1 MRARGGIAYAHAR
14 MLAWK
19 SRLLTRMD
27 AAPLF
32 TASNTTEMQR
42 VLGALE
48 IRDPLARLLRIYAMA
63 IRGYPHG
70 AALFRALLRLREIEN
85 VKLLWRLT
93 AKPSRRD
100 ALERLWIDL
109 GELATVPRL
118 DAATPNALAEALR
131 STPYGSIAAT
141 VARVHGNDVA
151 AAELALDR
159 WASQQ
164 LRDEAQRLPRRET
177 LSRRLIASVI
187 RERDAQ
193 LAVRG
198 AKWYGLATVA
208 AEAFDVVALRRE
220 RLRLCRRAFV
230 GSPFLLAP
238 AIAIVLLAEEEVRAV
253 RALVEREGDVTLDVA
268 MVRALA
274 ASQIGA

>member
-1 MRARGGIAYAHAR
+1 MRGRGGIAYAHAR

-19 SRLLTRMD
+19 SRLLARTD

-32 TASNTTEMQR
+32 TASNAAEMQR

-63 IRGYPHG
+63 IRGYPRG
-70 AALFRALLRLREIEN
+70 AALFRALLRIREIEN

-93 AKPSRRD
+93 AKTSRHD
-100 ALERLWIDL
+100 ALERLWSDL
-109 GELATVPRL
+109 GELATVEKL

-131 STPYGSIAAT
+131 NTPYASIAAML
-141 VARVHGNDVA
+141 ARVHGNDVA

-164 LRDEAQRLPRRET
+164 LREEAQRLPGRET
-177 LSRRLIASVI
+177 LSRRLIESVI

-198 AKWYGLATVA
+198 AKWFGLATVP

-220 RLRLCRRAFV
+220 RLRLCRRAFA
-230 GSPFLLAP
+230 GSPFFLAP
-238 AIAIVLLAEEEVRAV
+238 AVAIVLLAEEEVRAV
-253 RALVEREGDVTLDVA
+253 LALVEREGDTSLDVA

-274 ASQIGA
+274 ASRIGA

>member
-1 MRARGGIAYAHAR
+1 
-14 MLAWK
+14 
-19 SRLLTRMD
+19 
-27 AAPLF
+27 
-32 TASNTTEMQR
+32 
-42 VLGALE
+42 
-48 IRDPLARLLRIYAMA
+48 MA

-70 AALFRALLRLREIEN
+70 AALFRALLRLREVEN

-100 ALERLWIDL
+100 ALDRLWTDL
-109 GELATVPRL
+109 GELAAVKKL

-131 STPYGSIAAT
+131 DTPYASIAAT
-141 VARVHGNDVA
+141 VARAHGNDVA

-164 LRDEAQRLPRRET
+164 LREEAQRLPRSET
-177 LSRRLIASVI
+177 LSRRLIESVI

-198 AKWYGLATVA
+198 EKWFGLATVP

-253 RALVEREGDVTLDVA
+253 GALAEREGDTSLDAA

-274 ASQIGA
+274 ASRIGA

>member
-32 TASNTTEMQR
+32 TASNATEMQR

-48 IRDPLARLLRIYAMA
+48 IRDPLTRLLRIYAMA
-63 IRGYPHG
+63 IRGYQHG
-70 AALFRALLRLREIEN
+70 AALFRTLLRLREIEN

-93 AKPSRRD
+93 AKPSRGD

-109 GELATVPRL
+109 GELATVKKL

-131 STPYGSIAAT
+131 DTPYVSIAAT
-141 VARVHGNDVA
+141 VARAHGNDVG

-164 LRDEAQRLPRRET
+164 LRDEAQRLPRSET

-198 AKWYGLATVA
+198 EKWFGLATVPS
-208 AEAFDVVALRRE
+208 EAFDVVALRRE

-253 RALVEREGDVTLDVA
+253 RALVEREGDTSLDAA
-268 MVRALA
+268 MVRTLA
-274 ASQIGA
+274 ASRIGA

>member
-1 MRARGGIAYAHAR
+1 MH
-14 MLAWK
+14 AWK
-19 SRLLTRMD
+19 SRLLTRID

-32 TASNTTEMQR
+32 TATNAEEMQR

-48 IRDPLARLLRIYAMA
+48 IRDPLARLLRVYAMA
-63 IRGYPHG
+63 IRGYPDG
-70 AALFRALLRLREIEN
+70 AKLFRALLRLREIEN

-93 AKPSRRD
+93 AKPSRRA
-100 ALERLWIDL
+100 ALDELWTDL
-109 GELATVPRL
+109 GALATVPKL
-118 DAATPNALAEALR
+118 DASTPNALAEALR
-131 STPYGSIAAT
+131 GTPYGSIAAT
-141 VARVHGNDVA
+141 VARAHANDVA

-164 LRDEAQRLPRRET
+164 LREEAQRLPRRET
-177 LSRRLIASVI
+177 LSRRLVISVA
-187 RERDAQ
+187 REREAQ

-208 AEAFDVVALRRE
+208 SEDVDIVAPRRE

-238 AIAIVLLAEEEVRAV
+238 ALAIVLLAEEEVRAV
-253 RALVEREGDVTLDVA
+253 RALVERAGDERLDAV
-268 MVRALA
+268 MVRTLA

>member
-32 TASNTTEMQR
+32 TASNATEMQR
-42 VLGALE
+42 VLSALE

-63 IRGYPHG
+63 IRGYPRR
-70 AALFRALLRLREIEN
+70 AALFRALLRLREVEN

-93 AKPSRRD
+93 AKASRRD
-100 ALERLWIDL
+100 AVERLWIDL
-109 GELATVPRL
+109 GELATVQKL
-118 DAATPNALAEALR
+118 DAATPNALAEELR
-131 STPYGSIAAT
+131 NTPYSSIAAT

-164 LRDEAQRLPRRET
+164 LRDEAQRLPRSET
-177 LSRRLIASVI
+177 LSRRLIESVI

-198 AKWYGLATVA
+198 AKWFGLATVA
-208 AEAFDVVALRRE
+208 AEAFDVVTLRRE

-253 RALVEREGDVTLDVA
+253 RALVEREGDETLDAA

>member
-32 TASNTTEMQR
+32 TASNAAEMQR

-63 IRGYPHG
+63 IRGYPRG

-100 ALERLWIDL
+100 ALERLWVDL

-118 DAATPNALAEALR
+118 DAATPNALAEELR
-131 STPYGSIAAT
+131 NTPYGSIAAT

-164 LRDEAQRLPRRET
+164 LRETAQRLPRRET
-177 LSRRLIASVI
+177 LSRRLIESVL

-198 AKWYGLATVA
+198 AKWYGLATVP
-208 AEAFDVVALRRE
+208 AEAFDVAALRRE

-253 RALVEREGDVTLDVA
+253 RALVEREGDTSLDAA
-268 MVRALA
+268 MVRTLA

>member
-1 MRARGGIAYAHAR
+1 MRARGGVAYAHAR

-32 TASNTTEMQR
+32 TAANAAEMQR

-63 IRGYPHG
+63 IRGYPRG
-70 AALFRALLRLREIEN
+70 AALFRALLRLREVEN

-93 AKPSRRD
+93 ARPSRRD
-100 ALERLWIDL
+100 AVERLWVDL
-109 GELATVPRL
+109 GALGTVRKL
-118 DAATPNALAEALR
+118 DAVTPNALAEALGD
-131 STPYGSIAAT
+131 TPYASIAAT
-141 VARVHGNDVA
+141 VARVHRTDAA

-164 LRDEAQRLPRRET
+164 LRDEVQRLPQKEM
-177 LSRRLIASVI
+177 LSRRLIESVL

-193 LAVRG
+193 LNVRG
-198 AKWYGLATVA
+198 ARWYGLATVPSA
-208 AEAFDVVALRRE
+208 AFDVVALRRE

-253 RALVEREGDVTLDVA
+253 RALVEREGDETLDVA
-268 MVRALA
+268 TVRALA
-274 ASQIGA
+274 ASQVGA

>member
-32 TASNTTEMQR
+32 TASNAAEMQR

-48 IRDPLARLLRIYAMA
+48 IRDPLARLLRVYGMA

-70 AALFRALLRLREIEN
+70 AALFRALLRLREVEN

-109 GELATVPRL
+109 GELSTVPRL

-141 VARVHGNDVA
+141 VARVHGNDVS
-151 AAELALDR
+151 AAELALER
-159 WASQQ
+159 WVSQQ
-164 LRDEAQRLPRRET
+164 LREETQRLPRRET
-177 LSRRLIASVI
+177 LSRRLIESVL
-187 RERDAQ
+187 RKRDAQ
-193 LAVRG
+193 LAVRA
-198 AKWYGLATVA
+198 AKWYGLATVSSVA
-208 AEAFDVVALRRE
+208 LDVVVLRRE

-253 RALVEREGDVTLDVA
+253 RALVEREGDETLDAA

>member
-19 SRLLTRMD
+19 SRLLTRMA

-32 TASNTTEMQR
+32 TAANAAEMQR

-48 IRDPLARLLRIYAMA
+48 IRDLLARLLRVYGMA
-63 IRGYPHG
+63 VRGYPRG

-93 AKPSRRD
+93 ARPSRRE
-100 ALERLWIDL
+100 ALERLWTGL
-109 GELATVPRL
+109 GELATVRKL

-131 STPYGSIAAT
+131 DTPYASIAAT
-141 VARVHGNDVA
+141 VARVHGDDVA

-164 LRDEAQRLPRRET
+164 LREEVQRLPRRET
-177 LSRRLIASVI
+177 LSRRLVESVL
-187 RERDAQ
+187 RERDVQ

-198 AKWYGLATVA
+198 AKWFGLATVPA
-208 AEAFDVVALRRE
+208 GTFDVVAWRRD
-220 RLRLCRRAFV
+220 RLRLCRRAFA

-238 AIAIVLLAEEEVRAV
+238 ALAIVLLAEEEVRAV
-253 RALVEREGDVTLDVA
+253 RALVEREGDTSLDVA